1 MIQRLDWDSNF
12 FGRET
17 GRLDI
22 DGQPFSETAI
32 PESYSFVYVF
42 SDHLLPEEE
51 LKLHHGT
58 IHLADE
64 KRVYYKELSSIAPV
78 ADHVLSFSSDRV
90 IPDRLRELAIQSGH
104 YSRFSTDPHLSPVYF
119 EQLYTTWLKRS
130 VSREIAD
137 EVYVYETEGQIR
149 GFVTLG
155 IKAGRPDIGLIAVY
169 SDDRSSGIG
178 AKLMQAAENWASIK
192 MNSNN
197 IQVVTQG
204 ANEGACRF
212 YERNGYAI
220 DSVSYVYHWWKKN
233 KL

>member
-1 MIQRLDWDSNF
+1 MIQRLDWDSAF

-22 DGQPFSETAI
+22 GRGPFSEAVI
-32 PESYSFVYVF
+32 PATYSFVYVF
-42 SDHLLPEEE
+42 SDHLLSDEE
-51 LKLHHGT
+51 LNVERGT

-64 KRVYYKELSSIAPV
+64 KRVYYKELSSVSPIA
-78 ADHVLSFSSDRV
+78 ASVLSFEVTRT
-90 IPDRLRELAIQSGH
+90 IPDRLLELAIQSGH
-104 YSRFSTDPHLSPVYF
+104 YSRFSTDPHLSPEYF

-137 EVYVYETEGQIR
+137 EVFVYETEGQIR

-155 IKAGRPDIGLIAVY
+155 MKAGRPDIGLIAVH

-178 AKLMQAAENWASIK
+178 ATLMQAAENWASITMK
-192 MNSNN
+192 SNH

-212 YERNGYAI
+212 YERNGYTV
-220 DSVSYVYHWWKKN
+220 DTVSYVYHWWNKN
-233 KL
+233 